1 MKTLIKN
8 IRSIIGITEPG
19 TLRKCGKAMSEVGT
33 LDDAWVLID
42 DERIED
48 FGSMSCC
55 PESEGAKV
63 IDADGGM
70 VMPSFCDSH
79 THIVFAGSRE
89 REFLDKIEGLSYA
102 EIAAHGGGIL
112 NSADLLH
119 NTSEDELYTQAMA
132 RVNEMIAK

>member
-1 MKTLIKN
+1 
-8 IRSIIGITEPG
+8 
-19 TLRKCGKAMSEVGT
+19 MSEVGT

-70 VMPSFCDSH
+70 VMPSF
-79 THIVFAGSRE
+79 
-89 REFLDKIEGLSYA
+89 
-102 EIAAHGGGIL
+102 
-112 NSADLLH
+112 
-119 NTSEDELYTQAMA
+119 
-132 RVNEMIAK
+132 

>member
-48 FGSMSCC
+48 FGSMTCC
-55 PESEGAKV
+55 PESEGATVNSSIKSK
-63 IDADGGM
+63 DFLMLKSLPM
-70 VMPSFCDSH
+70 VVESLIPPIFCTTLLRTNS
-79 THIVFAGSRE
+79 
-89 REFLDKIEGLSYA
+89 
-102 EIAAHGGGIL
+102 IL
-112 NSADLLH
+112 RLWPG
-119 NTSEDELYTQAMA
+119 
-132 RVNEMIAK
+132 